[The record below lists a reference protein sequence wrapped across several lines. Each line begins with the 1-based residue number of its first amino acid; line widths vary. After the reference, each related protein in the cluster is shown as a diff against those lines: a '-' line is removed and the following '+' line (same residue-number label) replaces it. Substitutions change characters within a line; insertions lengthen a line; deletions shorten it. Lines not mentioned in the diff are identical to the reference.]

1 MVMAHINDLYP
12 NVETGSTAYLYSAED
27 SVTAR
32 S

>member
-12 NVETGSTAYLYSAED
+12 QVYKGATAHLHPPERI
-27 SVTAR
+27 TAA